1 MIDRIRILHISS
13 SRSWGGA
20 EMAAVKLANNFA
32 LRGHEV
38 IFAAHPKSRIIK
50 ELENTDVDVIPI
62 SYIRHF
68 DPITVVKLMKIINDR
83 QIDVI
88 HCHLSRDLVHLY
100 WVTVLSRSLPIILDK
115 QVSSGVSKKGIIHK
129 MIYAKVS
136 KIFVLSTY
144 LANNVLDT
152 CPVTNDKVVVIPGG
166 IRLEDYNIPEGV
178 RGILRSHWQ
187 LTSNEIVFGTVSRI
201 DRQKGLEDLVRAFAL
216 LCAKY
221 KSIKL
226 VIVGEP
232 TFGEPEYANELTN
245 IIKELGVEDKVILPG
260 FRSDIPRVLSAFDIF
275 VLPSYSE
282 SFGYVFIEALSARLP
297 VIATNAGGVPD
308 IIENEVCGLLVP
320 PMDRQSL
327 YDAMERL
334 LTNDALRK
342 QFGSAGRKRVKD
354 NFLESEILDKI
365 EREYLN
371 LIERRV

>member
-1 MIDRIRILHISS
+1 
-13 SRSWGGA
+13 
-20 EMAAVKLANNFA
+20 MAAVKLAYNFA

-38 IFAAHPKSRIIK
+38 IFASHPKSRITK
-50 ELENTDVDVIPI
+50 ELQNTEVEVISI
-62 SYIRHF
+62 NYIRHF
-68 DPITVVKLMKIINDR
+68 DPATVIKLMKIIKDR

-144 LANNVLDT
+144 LAKNVLDT
-152 CPVTNDKVVVIPGG
+152 CPVMKDKVVVIPGG
-166 IRLEDYNIPEGV
+166 VRLEDFNIPEGV
-178 RGILRSHWQ
+178 REQLRSGWN
-187 LTSNEIVFGTVSRI
+187 LSPGEIVFGTVSRI

-216 LCAKY
+216 LCTKY
-221 KSIKL
+221 DSIKL
-226 VIVGEP
+226 VIIGEP
-232 TFGEPEYANELTN
+232 TFGEPEFANELTN
-245 IIKELGVEDKVILPG
+245 IIKELGVEDQVILPG
-260 FRSDIPRVLSAFDIF
+260 FRSDIPRVLSTFDIF

-320 PMDRQSL
+320 PMDRHSL
-327 YDAMERL
+327 YNAMERL
-334 LTNDALRK
+334 LTNDVLRK
-342 QFGSAGRKRVKD
+342 QLGSAGRKRVED
-354 NFLESEILDKI
+354 NFSESKILDKI

-371 LIERRV
+371 LIKGRA